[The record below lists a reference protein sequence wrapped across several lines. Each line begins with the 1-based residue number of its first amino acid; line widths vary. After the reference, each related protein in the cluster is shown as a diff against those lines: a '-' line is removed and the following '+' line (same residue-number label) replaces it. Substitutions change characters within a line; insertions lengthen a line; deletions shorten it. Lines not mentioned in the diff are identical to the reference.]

1 VNELSLNKLD
11 IAAANDF
18 LKMAAKEIK
27 KKNVY
32 LQPTKKVDGVIYRT
46 TDLLRYLDINN
57 ANEVWDYI
65 LDLTKEDCV
74 DVSIDYDFKRD
85 TNTEVYEFKKTIN
98 GKLAYIKLTIR
109 NRLICMSFHEDNYAS
124 LRR

>member
-1 VNELSLNKLD
+1 MSLNKLD

-46 TDLLRYLDINN
+46 SDLLRCLDINN
-57 ANEVWDYI
+57 ENEVWDYI

-74 DVSIDYDFKRD
+74 DVSTDYDLKRD
-85 TNTEVYEFKKTIN
+85 TNTEVYEFKQIIN